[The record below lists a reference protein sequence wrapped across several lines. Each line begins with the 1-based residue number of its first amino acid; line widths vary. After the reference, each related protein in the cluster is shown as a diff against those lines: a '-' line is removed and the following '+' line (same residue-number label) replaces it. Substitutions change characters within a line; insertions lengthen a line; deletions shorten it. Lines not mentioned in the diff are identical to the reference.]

1 MTGGESPKRCIKM
14 IRDVRLR
21 AASDDDME
29 AMAQV
34 LEACGLTLAGASE
47 VSRLYHV
54 GKLGRQIVGC
64 AYGELYGRT
73 FAIHTVAVLPEF
85 RGRHLAT
92 YIVSAL
98 LMRARAGGCLS
109 AAVLTNEHP
118 GFFARH
124 GFTLTPVD
132 RLVRDTQL
140 SLNLLRSF
148 GAHTHYMARQL
159 N

>member
-1 MTGGESPKRCIKM
+1 M

-29 AMAQV
+29 AMTRV
-34 LEACGLTLAGASE
+34 LEACGLALSGACE

-54 GKLGRQIVGC
+54 AKFGRRMVGC
-64 AYGELYGRT
+64 AYGELHGRT

-98 LMRARAGGCLS
+98 LMRARAGGCS
-109 AAVLTNEHP
+109 NATVLTNEHP

-124 GFTLTPVD
+124 GFTLTSVD
-132 RLVRDTQL
+132 TLVRETQL

-148 GAHTHYMARQL
+148 GPRTHYMARQL